1 MNLALVLLGV
11 VGAVLV
17 VALVHV
23 VGRMASEREAAA
35 RRKRNA
41 AAPLSGDTITYAGHS

>member
-1 MNLALVLLGV
+1 MDLGLVLLGI

-23 VGRMASEREAAA
+23 VGKMASEREAAA
-35 RRKRNA
+35 RRKRHA
-41 AAPLSGDTITYAGHS
+41 AEPLAGDTITYAGHS

>member
-35 RRKRNA
+35 RRRRNA

>member
-1 MNLALVLLGV
+1 MDLGLVLLGFVGV
-11 VGAVLV
+11 VLA

-35 RRKRNA
+35 RRKRNEVQ
-41 AAPLSGDTITYAGHS
+41 PLAGDTITYAGHS